1 MNTISINNLNKNIGR
16 KEILKDINLE
26 FQGGKIYGIVGE
38 NGAGKSM
45 LFRVLAGLIRPT
57 NGDVLYNGKSRSV
70 EFPNVGLVMGDVML
84 YGMLTGY
91 KNLKEIARIRKIA
104 TNEDIVSSIKRVGL
118 DPDDKR
124 KFYKYSLG
132 MKHRLILAQA
142 IMERPDYLF
151 LDEPTNALDKDGV
164 RLFYQIAK
172 EEAARGAVV
181 LLSSH
186 IESDISSLADET
198 YIMESGKLSKL
209 D

>member
-1 MNTISINNLNKNIGR
+1 MNTITINNLNKNIGR
-16 KEILKDINLE
+16 KEILKDINIE
-26 FQGGKIYGIVGE
+26 FQSGKIYGIVGE

-45 LFRVLAGLIRPT
+45 LFRVLAGLIKPT
-57 NGDVLYNGKSRSV
+57 TGFVLYNGNTRKV

-104 TNEDIVSSIKRVGL
+104 TDEDIVTSIKRVGL
-118 DPDDKR
+118 EPSDKR

-151 LDEPTNALDKDGV
+151 LDEPTNALDKEGV
-164 RLFYQIAK
+164 KLFYQIAK
-172 EEAARGAVV
+172 EEAKRGAVV

-186 IESDISSLADET
+186 IESDILSLADET

-209 D
+209 N